1 MGRSNC
7 KIPTQDSTLLLGKSL
22 DPDLVDTYLCEQYD
36 QPMITEQGWYEMLR

>member
-36 QPMITEQGWYEMLR
+36 